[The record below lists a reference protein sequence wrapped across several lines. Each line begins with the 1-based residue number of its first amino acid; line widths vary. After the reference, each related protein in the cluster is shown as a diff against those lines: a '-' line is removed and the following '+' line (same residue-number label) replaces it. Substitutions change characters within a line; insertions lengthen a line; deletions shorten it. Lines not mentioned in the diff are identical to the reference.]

1 MQFKKFLDALF
12 YSDDLFIFLFIIG
25 VYTAIALMI
34 IWVVYTPRLR
44 DFFLSFNG
52 IHGTFYSPAAS
63 MFALAAA
70 FMGSTLV
77 LSFNAHTD
85 AIKDERTALLL
96 YLDFAG
102 NTPVLANK
110 NLQYKVKEYLNSA
123 LEEEWPLLELQRI
136 SPKTESSFKEILK
149 QTIAAA
155 PALEGTQAGRQ
166 LGNIIED
173 WYQARSK
180 RIAFRWHQIE
190 HLRWIALFIVAFLLQ
205 ISVAATHLT
214 SSKRV
219 MSLSVGITTILIA
232 SVLIPLALNVDHYS
246 GLLEVS
252 KSPLNEVYEILSQ
265 QFADDR

>member
-1 MQFKKFLDALF
+1 MQFKNFLNMLF
-12 YSDDLFIFLFIIG
+12 YSDDLIIFLFIIG
-25 VYTAIALMI
+25 VYTSIALII

-77 LSFNAHTD
+77 ISFNSHTD

-96 YLDFAG
+96 YLDFVG
-102 NTPVLANK
+102 NTPAMATK
-110 NLQYKVKEYLNSA
+110 NLEYKVKEYLNYT
-123 LEEEWPLLELQRI
+123 LEEEWSLLEKQSI
-136 SPKTESSFKEILK
+136 SPNTESSFKEILK
-149 QTIAAA
+149 KTISAA
-155 PALEGTQAGRQ
+155 PTLEGTQAGRQ
-166 LGNIIED
+166 LGNILED
-173 WYQARSK
+173 WYKARSK
-180 RIAFRWHQIE
+180 RISFRWHQVD
-190 HLRWIALFIVAFLLQ
+190 HLRWMALFIVAFLLQ

-214 SSKRV
+214 SSKRT
-219 MSLSVGITTILIA
+219 MSLAVGITTVLIA

-252 KSPLNEVYEILSQ
+252 KSPLNEVYEILNQ
-265 QFADDR
+265 QFANDR